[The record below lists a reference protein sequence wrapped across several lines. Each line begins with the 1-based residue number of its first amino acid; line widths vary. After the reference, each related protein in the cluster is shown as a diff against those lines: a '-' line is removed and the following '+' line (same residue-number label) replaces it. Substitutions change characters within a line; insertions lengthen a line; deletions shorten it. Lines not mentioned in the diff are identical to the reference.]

1 MRYGY
6 LGRFSI
12 LSPKP
17 MRINSGENPE
27 IPGKEAIFL
36 EKILV
41 IDDDYELCDL
51 LQEYLEPEGF
61 EIQTA
66 HNGKEGLEKA
76 LSGEFDLVVLDIML
90 PEQNGFDVLRHLRN
104 TSEIPVIMLT
114 ARGEDVDRIVG
125 LEMGAD
131 DYLPKPFNPRELTA
145 RIRSILR
152 RARNSHS
159 DGDDSVLAVG
169 DVELH
174 RKSHSAT
181 CGGNSLRLTGVEF
194 RFLHMLLENAGSI
207 VSRQALA
214 QKVLERSY
222 SPFDRSVDVHI
233 SNIRKKMGPLPEGE
247 ERIKTIRG
255 EGYLYVLKEESER

>member
-1 MRYGY
+1 MER
-6 LGRFSI
+6 
-12 LSPKP
+12 
-17 MRINSGENPE
+17 
-27 IPGKEAIFL
+27 
-36 EKILV
+36 ILV
-41 IDDDYELCDL
+41 IDDDCELCDL

-61 EIQTA
+61 EVQTI
-66 HNGKEGLEKA
+66 HDGKKGLEKA
-76 LSGEFDLVVLDIML
+76 LSETFDLVVLDIML
-90 PEQNGFDVLRHLRN
+90 PGLNGFEVLRSLRN

-152 RARNSHS
+152 RSRNAHME
-159 DGDDSVLAVG
+159 GDESILSVG

-174 RKSHSAT
+174 RKSHSVIRR
-181 CGGNSLRLTGVEF
+181 GESMRLTGVEF
-194 RFLHMLLENAGSI
+194 RFLQMLLENAGRI
-207 VSRQALA
+207 VSRQELA
-214 QKVLERSY
+214 KKVLERSY

-233 SNIRKKMGPLPEGE
+233 SNIRKKLGPLPEGE

-255 EGYLYVLKEESER
+255 EGYLYVPMERKEL